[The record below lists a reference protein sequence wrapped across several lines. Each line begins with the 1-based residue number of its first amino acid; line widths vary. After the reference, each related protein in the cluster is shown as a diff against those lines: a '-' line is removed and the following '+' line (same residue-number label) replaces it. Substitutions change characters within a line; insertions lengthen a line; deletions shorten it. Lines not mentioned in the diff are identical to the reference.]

1 MKELEPDLIEQIIS
15 NESLRLFEEDSLL
28 LFLLELF
35 KEDDKYSPLFEY
47 VIFSN
52 VREESL
58 NKFINSFSIEFMNNS
73 IWKSISPRLFQSKI
87 EKIIRYTS
95 NHSSSKIVQFHQN
108 ISEFEYHEGDEF
120 NGILR
125 HLSNQSKGNIHDN
138 GLIEI
143 TSNSIVL
150 NLFHPKNLVDYNN
163 DNYYFS
169 KDVSN
174 SFVCF
179 DFKDKSVKL
188 SSYSIKSHNDGKN
201 YAHLKN
207 WVIEVSD
214 DAKSWKIIDNQ
225 KNCSLLNG
233 SNLVANFKIDKK
245 DDDDGK
251 FYRYV
256 RIRSSGNSWYQYG
269 NHSQIYFS
277 LIEFYGQIKSDD

>member
-1 MKELEPDLIEQIIS
+1 MFFLEKIKNIVKMEAILKQNKGNIDVLKQVKKQGFS
-15 NESLRLFEEDSLL
+15 
-28 LFLLELF
+28 
-35 KEDDKYSPLFEY
+35 DKYIAK
-47 VIFSN
+47 VWKKT
-52 VREESL
+52 EEEIYNL
-58 NKFINSFSIEFMNNS
+58 RK
-73 IWKSISPRLFQSKI
+73 Q
-87 EKIIRYTS
+87 EKIYPVYKMIDTCS
-95 NHSSSKIVQFHQN
+95 
-108 ISEFEYHEGDEF
+108 SEFESYVPYFYSTYEEE
-120 NGILR
+120 NE
-125 HLSNQSKGNIHDN
+125 SMS
-138 GLIEI
+138 
-143 TSNSIVL
+143 SS
-150 NLFHPKNLVDYNN
+150 NLVDYNN